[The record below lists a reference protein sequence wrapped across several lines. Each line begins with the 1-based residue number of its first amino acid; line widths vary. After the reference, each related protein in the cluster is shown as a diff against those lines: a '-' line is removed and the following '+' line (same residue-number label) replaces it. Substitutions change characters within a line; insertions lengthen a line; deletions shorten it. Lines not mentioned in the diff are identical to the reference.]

1 MLSSSL
7 SQRNKHERDDR
18 ISFDEKTHTYYV
30 DGSSDGIISVTTLI
44 HSHFPKFDSDRV
56 LKIMKNKKEKYP
68 NMSDAQIKKIWYD
81 NGKNA
86 SENGTKL
93 HKMIENYYNSIENDK
108 NDEKMTDFQHFLRFN
123 ESIKYNFIPY
133 RTEWSVFDGTL
144 DLAGQ
149 IDMLYKKIDGTYS
162 LYDWKRIKDLKKDN
176 SFEKGLGKL
185 CLLDHCNYMHYSIQL
200 NIYKRIL
207 ETRYD
212 IKVSEMCLVVLHPD
226 NDNYVLEKVNDMCR
240 CIDIIFEERKREIDG
255 EI

>member
-1 MLSSSL
+1 MLSLTSL
-7 SQRNKHERDDR
+7 SEINRHERDDR

-44 HSHFPKFDSDRV
+44 HSHFPKFDPDKV

-68 NMSDAQIKKIWYD
+68 NMTDAQIKKMWSD

-93 HKMIENYYNSIENDK
+93 HKMIENYYNFIENDK
-108 NDEKMTDFQHFLRFN
+108 NDEKMIEFRHFLKFN
-123 ESIKYNFIPY
+123 ESIKDIFISY
-133 RTEWSVFDGTL
+133 RTEWSIFDGLL

-149 IDMLYKKIDGTYS
+149 IDMLYKKTDGTYA
-162 LYDWKRIKDLKKDN
+162 LYDWKRIKELKKEN

-185 CLLDHCNYMHYSIQL
+185 NGIDHCNYIHYSIQL

-207 ETRYD
+207 ETRYG
-212 IKVSEMCLVVLHPD
+212 IKVSEMCLVILHPD
-226 NDNYVLEKVNDMCR
+226 NDNYILEKVEDMSTY
-240 CIDIIFEERKREIDG
+240 IDIIFSERERDEQI
-255 EI
+255 